1 MDNFFEPTHH
11 FLWSATPFP
20 EPAAGYT
27 IVLDTLCPRNKWR
40 MEKCLQAEGQKIKY
54 HQPEPANQNCNEG
67 VADPKGELGNGQRS
81 QYKEQTGYAKIN

>member
-1 MDNFFEPTHH
+1 MDNFFDENTS
-11 FLWSATPFP
+11 LAVVSNSVP
-20 EPAAGYT
+20 EPAARYT

-67 VADPKGELGNGQRS
+67 VADPKGDLGNGQRS
-81 QYKEQTGYAKIN
+81 QYQEQTGHAKIN